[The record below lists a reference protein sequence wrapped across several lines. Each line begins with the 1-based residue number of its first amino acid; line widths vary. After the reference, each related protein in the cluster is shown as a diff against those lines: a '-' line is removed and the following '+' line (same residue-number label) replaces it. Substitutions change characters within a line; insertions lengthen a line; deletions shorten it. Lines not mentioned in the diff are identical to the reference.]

1 MEKKCPIMIRIK
13 TISKKMGSESGALL
27 MASTMGIFILLSLFA
42 FYLSRM
48 VILESRNSGF
58 HALDIKTRNL
68 ALSGLEHGMQL
79 TKTSYSSLVPP
90 SAVSGNFN
98 TGAYTV
104 QVDKNNDETGSS
116 LPYSHYHLLKST
128 GTIGDVKRYVRIL
141 ISSYPDAFNPGSFD
155 GNNNTTNAI
164 FPTFDDTYFQ
174 NLLGQIPENGP
185 SGHVV
190 INEVYTGAP
199 DYIELYNYGT
209 SINLNGWQ
217 WYWHDNR
224 GYSNTYIL
232 PNITLNAG
240 SFLKIKE
247 MNGSNT
253 NTVIYMG
260 HNMMWTASSSNGIAG
275 ELRNNNNSVIDFF
288 RTAGD
293 NTNPTGGTGWGSPN
307 IPYPVTND
315 VARRI
320 SDNDT
325 NTGSDWAVGGSITD
339 NALNPGQSGGGSSN
353 DLINGSRSLSSYN
366 NNKYI
371 FSGNVI
377 FNNATVTGP
386 GKIMVGGNLT
396 FENTTTLTGNIEI
409 ICGGTIT
416 VTGGSR
422 LGTNASQLDQS
433 VIMYSESGLVINN
446 GTIYGL
452 TINKESTISVT
463 NTSAVNGG
471 VINFSSGISINQSQ
485 VTGSVVALAAL
496 TVSNSTLSKGSLP
509 PIFGKDYGFNP
520 MVIPGSYL
528 EY

>member
-1 MEKKCPIMIRIK
+1 MLK
-13 TISKKMGSESGALL
+13 TNHKLGSESG
-27 MASTMGIFILLSLFA
+27 MIFIASTMGVFIILSLFA
-42 FYLSRM
+42 FYLARFS
-48 VILESRNSGF
+48 ITESRTGGY
-58 HALDIKTRNL
+58 HMVDIKARNL
-68 ALSGLEHGMQL
+68 AMTGIEHGMQL
-79 TKTSYSSLVPP
+79 TKTSYSSLVSP

-98 TGAYTV
+98 TGEYTV
-104 QVDKNNDETGSS
+104 QVDKDNDETGSP

-128 GTIGDVKRYVRIL
+128 GTISDVKRNVRIL

-155 GNNNTTNAI
+155 GNNNTTNII

-174 NLLGQIPENGP
+174 NLLDQIPEGGT

-190 INEVYTGAP
+190 INEVNTGGG
-199 DYIELYNYGT
+199 DHIELYNYGT
-209 SINLNGWQ
+209 SINLNGWK

-224 GYSNTYIL
+224 GYSNTYTL

-240 SFLKIKE
+240 SFLKIRE
-247 MNGSNT
+247 NNGSNT

-260 HNMMWTASSSNGIAG
+260 HNMMWTKSSSNGIAG

-293 NTNPTGGTGWGSPN
+293 NTNPTGGTGWSSPD
-307 IPYPVTND
+307 IPYPVTNN

-353 DLINGSRSLSSYN
+353 DLINGSLSLLSYN
-366 NNKYI
+366 NNEYI
-371 FSGNVI
+371 FSGNLI

-386 GKIMVGGNLT
+386 GKIIVGGNLT
-396 FENTTTLTGNIEI
+396 FENNTTLTGNIEV

-416 VTGGSR
+416 VTGGSS

-452 TINKESTISVT
+452 IINKASTVSVA

-471 VINFSSGISINQSQ
+471 VINLSSGISINQSQ
-485 VTGSVVALAAL
+485 VTGSVVALAEL

-509 PIFGKDYGFNP
+509 PIYGKDYGFNP